1 LREEV
6 ARRMKGDAEREARRC
21 RGVTREGRPCRRQ
34 AGDAHFCRVHATPAF
49 YARALQ
55 PSEREHYAEA
65 LTQEGLSGE
74 IAVLRLHLLRLVE
87 RGDEERPGEIPRT
100 VHALIRALHGQAGND
115 SATGDAG
122 AALDAAVRA
131 EGLRLLDEGRPQDS

>member
-1 LREEV
+1 ME
-6 ARRMKGDAEREARRC
+6 GNAEQEARRC
-21 RGVTREGRPCRRQ
+21 RGVTREGRPCRRH

-49 YARALQ
+49 YARALR
-55 PSEREHYAEA
+55 PAEREHYAEA

-74 IAVLRLHLLRLVE
+74 IEVLRLHLLRLVE

-100 VHALIRALHGQAGND
+100 VHALIRALHGQAGKD
-115 SATGDAG
+115 GAADDAS

-131 EGLRLLDEGRPQDS
+131 EGLRLLDEGNPDTPRPVTSTRE